1 MMPPAE
7 QFFDVQQELSPQ
19 EKTSMIYNLAFS
31 PQDAEA
37 TLVANRELR
46 QGLGDMWIREI
57 LARVNSTSEAYYAI
71 ETIGSNIQT
80 NELVQLS
87 EFFTSDELL
96 YRKERGA
103 REALPEYFSNPA
115 KLQNL
120 TEDDRQTII
129 ANIKKAIENF
139 TNVTAEIRSEE
150 GLTHW
155 VNLWQ
160 TDIFKYTKICTKLI
174 QGSNSY
180 DQSELLSYLSGLSIT
195 SEIAFDD
202 HLTSQIQ
209 ILIDSVR
216 QGENISTHIFEPRYN
231 LPNHDTDP
239 DRYDDLDYFGHDG
252 GDNSDYY
259 YHNDNDED
267 EDEDEDED
275 SDKDDIPFKEFKRI
289 TKESVQRILEGSA
302 TKSEIEPWISEGL
315 YYFINEKCLENAEKF
330 YQILAN
336 RSGTE
341 KAFSESEISFL
352 NAAHEELGGLD
363 PDIDPRII
371 KSQLSAFHSLIF
383 SGGLNRLYQEYL
395 TQNKDQQSP
404 ENEKEIEIKTEIAF
418 AFLTRVAEINKEEKY
433 AEVPS
438 GYISVGIEIEYHNFI
453 HQEMATKKIYED
465 LVVEYDKIL
474 STLTLEKTFF
484 NRKKFAAQKKQK
496 LHIQKLKDKTQRRL
510 DILNSIIGSQSPES
524 VAQNFNTWEPG
535 TQASLALD
543 IVSGSSNSEIQ
554 SKPSANYKTQLREI
568 ISISQVGGL
577 RDNWGIHET
586 FGGIELSPEHTE
598 FMDALPIAIAAGFVQ
613 FETKN
618 EMLWNNPDL
627 GYSMFVEKYSKDDDD
642 GNYFPYH
649 KPRSSYFFKYNDYA
663 GRKQKSGVELRS
675 LPEYTA
681 NTFIKFVRQISF
693 HFYFAHGVK
702 SFQKP
707 ESERVEQDQ
716 DLKKSYEELMVS
728 WESLLAEH
736 NLELPSNK
744 DKCIQGRVVEM
755 GNDFSDSEENE
766 SQKALS
772 TNKYLVF
779 IGKMAQLE
787 KDDKDFSKKTREL
800 VRIYNG
806 KIKRILDQK

>member
-7 QFFDVQQELSPQ
+7 QFFDVRQDLSPQ
-19 EKTSMIYNLAFS
+19 EKTSMIYNLAFAE
-31 PQDAEA
+31 QDTESR
-37 TLVANRELR
+37 LVANRELR

-57 LARVNSTSEAYYAI
+57 LARVNSTSEAYRAI
-71 ETIGSNIQT
+71 ETIGANIQT

-87 EFFTSDELL
+87 EFFTSGELL
-96 YRKERGA
+96 YRKERSA
-103 REALPEYFSNPA
+103 RDELPEYFSNPA

-120 TEDDRQTII
+120 SEDDRQTII
-129 ANIKKAIENF
+129 TNIKKAIENF
-139 TNVTAEIRSEE
+139 TDVTAEIRLDE

-160 TDIFKYTKICTKLI
+160 TDIFKYTKICAKLI

-180 DQSELLSYLSGLSIT
+180 DQSDLVNYLSRLSG
-195 SEIAFDD
+195 SNEIAFDD

-209 ILIDSVR
+209 KLVDSVR
-216 QGENISTHIFEPRYN
+216 QGENISVHVFEPRDN
-231 LPNHDTDP
+231 LPGPHTHAGDEDFSYLDHV
-239 DRYDDLDYFGHDG
+239 DRDEEDNNDSDNDDLSP
-252 GDNSDYY
+252 N
-259 YHNDNDED
+259 
-267 EDEDEDED
+267 
-275 SDKDDIPFKEFKRI
+275 EFKRI
-289 TKESVQRILEGSA
+289 SKESVQKILAESA

-315 YYFINEKCLENAEKF
+315 YYFIDEKCLENAEKF

-383 SGGLNRLYQEYL
+383 SGGLNRLYQQYL
-395 TQNKDQQSP
+395 DQNQDQQSP
-404 ENEKEIEIKTEIAF
+404 ENEKEKEIEIKTEIAF
-418 AFLTRVAEINKEEKY
+418 AFLARVAEKNKEEKY

-453 HQEMATKKIYED
+453 RQEMATKKIYED

-484 NRKKFAAQKKQK
+484 NRKKYADQEKQK

-510 DILNSIIGSQSPES
+510 DILNSILGSQSPES

-568 ISISQVGGL
+568 ISIAQVGGL

-598 FMDALPIAIAAGFVQ
+598 FMDALPIAIAAGFIQ
-613 FETKN
+613 FETNN

-627 GYSMFVEKYSKDDDD
+627 GYSMFIEKYSKDDDD

-649 KPRSSYFFKYNDYA
+649 KPRSIYFFNYNDYA

-693 HFYFAHGVK
+693 HFYFSHGVK

-707 ESERVEQDQ
+707 ESERVDQDQ
-716 DLKKSYEELMVS
+716 DLKKSYEELMIS

-755 GNDFSDSEENE
+755 GNDFSDSEEGE